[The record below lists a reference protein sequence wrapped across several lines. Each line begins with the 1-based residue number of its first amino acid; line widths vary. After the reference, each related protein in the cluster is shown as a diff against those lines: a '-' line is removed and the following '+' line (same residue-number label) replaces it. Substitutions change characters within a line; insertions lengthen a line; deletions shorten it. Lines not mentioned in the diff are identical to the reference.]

1 MSENRKVKIG
11 VVGCGVISGIY
22 LKTLTTLFK
31 NTEVIAVCD
40 IIPERA
46 ENRAKEFGVPRVYTP
61 EQFYKDEDI
70 ELVVNLTPP
79 KVHTEV
85 ELLALNAGKHIYT
98 EKPFGVKREDAEKVM
113 KLAAEK
119 GLMAGGAPE
128 TFLGGGFQTI
138 RKILDE
144 GIIGRPVSIMGFM
157 LGHGPENWHPDPEF
171 FYQTGGGPM
180 FDMGPY
186 YITCMVN
193 LLGPIAKVAGATA
206 ISFPQRM
213 ITSKP
218 KYGKMMDVEIPTF
231 ISGSLTF
238 KSGAIGTLVTSFD
251 TWASGFTNRLEV
263 HGSEGTI
270 QIPDPNGFGG
280 VVKYKRFD
288 MDDWKEVPLQFPYVV
303 NTRGIG
309 VSDMCRVIL
318 NGGGKSRVDASMP
331 FHVLDVMQSLHE
343 SAATDRI
350 ITLSSTC
357 ERPEPF
363 PLGLKE
369 GEVELGQ

>member
-1 MSENRKVKIG
+1 MSEKRRIKIG

-22 LKTLTTLFK
+22 LKNLTTVFK

-46 ENRAKEFGVPRVYTP
+46 ESRAKEFGVPRVYTP
-61 EQFYKDEDI
+61 EEFYKDEDI

-85 ELLALNAGKHIYT
+85 ELLALNAGKHVYT

-128 TFLGGGFQTI
+128 TFLGAGIQTC
-138 RKILDE
+138 RKVIDDGL
-144 GIIGRPVSIMGFM
+144 IGTPIAIMGFM
-157 LGHGPENWHPDPEF
+157 LSHGPESWHPDPAF

-186 YITCMVN
+186 YITTMIN
-193 LLGPIAKVAGATA
+193 LMGPVAKVAGATA
-206 ISFPQRM
+206 VSFPKR
-213 ITSKP
+213 TFTCKA
-218 KYGKMMDVEIPTF
+218 KYGETVDVEIPTY

-251 TWASGFTNRLEV
+251 VWASNFGSRIEV
-263 HGSEGTI
+263 HGSEGSLMV
-270 QIPDPNGFGG
+270 PDPNTFGG
-280 VVKYKRFD
+280 SVKYKKPG
-288 MDDWKEVPLQFPYVV
+288 MDAWEEIPLQFPYEQ

-309 VSDMCRVIL
+309 VADMCRVL
-318 NGGGKSRVDASMP
+318 LAGEGKSRVDASMP

-343 SAATDRI
+343 SAATERV

-363 PLGLKE
+363 PMGLE
-369 GEVELGQ
+369 VGEVG